1 MCDFC
6 KRYLNTLISGYVNI
20 MSIFALQCRLN
31 FKEGWMVAILT
42 KINSIHSHLS
52 FRVCMCI
59 FVQYTWCVAAV
70 CWWQMFHETL
80 KIGSKFE
87 PLPCDFQRKKF
98 FCLTFCQMWWI
109 SERNCI
115 FPECMCSYFVV
126 VARLMWIEYALDI
139 YRLKPLKTLYSIT
152 NGNCTS

>member
-52 FRVCMCI
+52 FQVCTYI

-87 PLPCDFQRKKF
+87 PLPCDFQQKNNFLFDFLPNVVNLRTELHIPRVYVLL
-98 FCLTFCQMWWI
+98 FCCCCTFDVNWVCFRYI
-109 SERNCI
+109 SFETAQNVI
-115 FPECMCSYFVV
+115 
-126 VARLMWIEYALDI
+126 
-139 YRLKPLKTLYSIT
+139 
-152 NGNCTS
+152 

>member
-1 MCDFC
+1 MCNFC

-52 FRVCMCI
+52 FRVCMYI

-87 PLPCDFQRKKF
+87 PLPCDFLQKKF
-98 FCLTFCQMWWI
+98 FVWLFAKCGESQNGIAYSPSVC
-109 SERNCI
+109 
-115 FPECMCSYFVV
+115 
-126 VARLMWIEYALDI
+126 ALI
-139 YRLKPLKTLYSIT
+139 LLLLHVWCELSML
-152 NGNCTS
+152 

>member
-52 FRVCMCI
+52 FRVYICTIYMVCSC
-59 FVQYTWCVAAV
+59 CVLMANVPWNTENWVEIRTAA
-70 CWWQMFHETL
+70 MRFPT
-80 KIGSKFE
+80 
-87 PLPCDFQRKKF
+87 KKTI
-98 FCLTFCQMWWI
+98 FCLTICQMWWI